1 MDLTIL
7 DLPDEILELILKNL
21 SLVDIGKNKGV
32 NRTFNRII
40 KQSQLFEQKID
51 QMIDHRN
58 VKKDAKFSL
67 IYKIIKEQNKLYV
80 LTNSDDKNYVE
91 IDMIDDFYKIYH
103 SYEEV
108 SILVLS
114 DRLYYL
120 YCGIGYRFDYTV
132 YHFKNDLYKG
142 KLVPKNAK
150 LRKIFFDDFD
160 NLNFI
165 YDSYLIS
172 ENCYGHTAESEII
185 YESSSY
191 ILYKTG
197 NNFNLTLFS
206 KDENLC
212 IFYVKKKK
220 WLISE
225 KMIELQK
232 NNKELEEIL
241 KKLME
246 NLNNKIYN
254 QNDYLA
260 DKIIKIL
267 SELQDQQILK

>member
-21 SLVDIGKNKGV
+21 SLFDIGKNKRV

-40 KQSQLFEQKID
+40 KQGQLFEQKID
-51 QMIDHRN
+51 QMIDQRN
-58 VKKDAKFSL
+58 FKKDVKISL
-67 IYKIIKEQNKLYV
+67 IHKIIKEQNKLYI
-80 LTNSDDKNYVE
+80 LIYSNERNYVE
-91 IDMIDDFYKIYH
+91 VDMIDDFYKIYH
-103 SYEEV
+103 LYEQV

-114 DRLYYL
+114 DRLYYMYYGSDGL
-120 YCGIGYRFDYTV
+120 FNYNI
-132 YHFKNDLYKG
+132 YHFKNELYRG

-150 LRKIFFDDFD
+150 LRKIFFDDYD
-160 NLNFI
+160 KLNLT

-172 ENCYGHTAESEII
+172 TDFYGHVIEFEII
-185 YESSSY
+185 YESSNY
-191 ILYKTG
+191 LIYTHDNNIYFTFFTKNENYYALYTNKG
-197 NNFNLTLFS
+197 IWF
-206 KDENLC
+206 
-212 IFYVKKKK
+212 VG
-220 WLISE
+220 E
-225 KMIELQK
+225 KITEFLK

-267 SELQDQQILK
+267 SEP